1 MSMPEHSLTPEQLE
15 QFQRD
20 GYLVL
25 PSLFSAAEIARMRA
39 EADRVLELILNSSM
53 ALGRCSHRLDWRQ
66 LADGSQIV
74 RKIQPVNDL
83 SPYLAEV
90 SNDPRLLQPM
100 RQIMGHEPILME
112 EKLNYKQPLP
122 VRIEGLPIHPNDDRF
137 PVHNDW
143 AYYRSQNYPQD
154 ILSSA
159 ISLDDCPPE
168 SGPIHVWPG
177 THHQH
182 LEHQPVD
189 IGLQVSPDAVDF
201 AGGVDILAPAGSVML
216 FHALLIHNSRANA
229 SDRPRRIMI
238 YSHYPDR
245 VDMGHDVR
253 NGPTRAREQPYEQQ
267 YREMLARGE
276 YQPVFRAPVIAGPA
290 ER

>member
-1 MSMPEHSLTPEQLE
+1 MSIPEHSLTPEQLE
-15 QFQRD
+15 QFQQE

-25 PSLFSAAEIARMRA
+25 PSAFQPEEIARMRS
-39 EADRVLELILNSSM
+39 EADRVLELILNSSL
-53 ALGRCSHRLDWRQ
+53 ALGRCSTRLDWRQ
-66 LADGSQIV
+66 LANGSQIV

-83 SPYLAEV
+83 SAYFAEL
-90 SNDPRLLQPM
+90 SHDPRLLQPL

-122 VRIEGLPIHPNDDRF
+122 VPIEGLPIHPLDDRF

-177 THHQH
+177 THRQH
-182 LEHQPVD
+182 LEHHAVD

-201 AGGVDILAPAGSVML
+201 TGGVDILAPAGSVML

-229 SDRPRRIMI
+229 SGRPRRIMI

-253 NGPTRAREQPYEQQ
+253 NGPTRLREQPYEQQ
-267 YREMLARGE
+267 YREKVARGE
-276 YQPVFRAPVIAGPA
+276 YVPTFTAPQNV
-290 ER
+290 R

>member
-1 MSMPEHSLTPEQLE
+1 MPEYSLTPEQLA
-15 QFQRD
+15 QFQRE

-25 PSLFSAAEIARMRA
+25 PSVFGAEEVARMRA
-39 EADRVLELILNSSM
+39 EADRVLELILNSSL
-53 ALGRCSHRLDWRQ
+53 ALGRRSNRLDWRQ
-66 LADGSQIV
+66 LDDGSQIV

-90 SNDPRLLQPM
+90 SHDPRLLEPL

-122 VRIEGLPIHPNDDRF
+122 ERIEGLDIRPIDDRF

-143 AYYRSQNYPQD
+143 AYYRDQHYPQD

-177 THHQH
+177 THHVH
-182 LEHQPVD
+182 LEHQPVE
-189 IGLQVSPDAVDF
+189 IGLQVSPQAVDF

-216 FHALLIHNSRANA
+216 FHALLIHNSRPNT
-229 SDRPRRIMI
+229 SGKPRRIMI

-253 NGPTRAREQPYEQQ
+253 NGPTRLLEQPFEQQ
-267 YREMLARGE
+267 YRDRVARGE
-276 YQPVFRAPVIAGPA
+276 YVPTFTAPRGEII
-290 ER
+290 